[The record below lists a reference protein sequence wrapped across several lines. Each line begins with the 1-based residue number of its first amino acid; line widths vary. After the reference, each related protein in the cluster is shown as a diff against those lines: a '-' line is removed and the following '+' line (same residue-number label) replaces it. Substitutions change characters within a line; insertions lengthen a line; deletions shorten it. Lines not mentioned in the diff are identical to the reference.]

1 MSDAPA
7 LVALLVDVANV
18 RLALADA
25 GEHTPFS
32 SCPSALV
39 RFAAGAGRLGAI
51 RAYADWTRDPD
62 GPRVLLGS
70 RFEPITVP
78 ATADDEDRSHIRLA
92 VDAVELA
99 HDEGDRADAF
109 VLVSDDPTM
118 VPLVRALRRVGA
130 QVIVVAPGGE
140 GGELGAEADLSVP
153 LSDVLAGAVLEPVRL
168 RPARAARTAAGPAE
182 RGGRNRRERDERRPI
197 RLFDAGPGPEPDFT
211 GYDWTG
217 FVRLID
223 ELEERLPFVGVR
235 YLVNKVLAPHNC
247 ALADPRLKRDLINEA
262 VDQGIIE
269 LYTVENLQARL
280 DPVTAC
286 RLDRENGAVRE
297 ILARLAEEEGD
308 AEADEGEDGDF
319 DEVDADADAD
329 AGAGHEAFSHE
340 EV

>member
-1 MSDAPA
+1 MSSDAPA

-25 GEHTPFS
+25 EQEDRFEA
-32 SCPSALV
+32 CPQALS
-39 RFAAGAGRLGAI
+39 RFAAGGGRLGAV

-62 GPRVLLGS
+62 GPRVLLGT
-70 RFEPITVP
+70 RYEPVMVP
-78 ATADDEDRSHIRLA
+78 ATAEGDDRSHIRLA

-99 HDEGDRADAF
+99 HEEGDHADAF

-130 QVIVVAPGGE
+130 QVVVVTPSGLGT
-140 GGELGAEADLSVP
+140 ELGAESDLEVA
-153 LSDVLAGAVLEPVRL
+153 LGDVLDGAVLEPVRL
-168 RPARAARTAAGPAE
+168 RPARAGRAGGGE
-182 RGGRNRRERDERRPI
+182 KGRGRRDREERRPVK
-197 RLFDAGPGPEPDFT
+197 LFDPGPGPDPDFS
-211 GYDWTG
+211 GYDWMG

-269 LYTVENLQARL
+269 LYTVENLQERL

-286 RLDRENGAVRE
+286 RLDRHNPVVTEV
-297 ILARLAEEEGD
+297 LASLP
-308 AEADEGEDGDF
+308 ADEDGEDLDDLDDDGEGVESVGARR
-319 DEVDADADAD
+319 DEA
-329 AGAGHEAFSHE
+329 
-340 EV
+340 